1 MKYLCS
7 AFGKSDGGSEEK
19 GEGIPLFFS
28 SFSKGC
34 LRRLLFILNVRSS
47 GLLSSKE
54 WCDIVFE
61 GRNKEYG
68 AYKLRAQTGM
78 RYRRAMVA
86 VVGIFVVLTAFYMG
100 CSLYTHYIVKKNME
114 EAADAFF
121 SHKPSDLKEGYKMK
135 FLSTARMAPH
145 ERMAPGA
152 KQGPPV
158 IVEGFPPLSTIGADG
173 PVTYDPEQEMIT
185 TPIVD
190 TTNINDPDL
199 PIAKQK
205 IVPTDVVD
213 AMPEFP
219 GGPKAFMKWIDDHMV
234 YPQSCIRSQ
243 KQGIVQL
250 SFIVGPD
257 GYAKDFEVKNAFDT
271 QIYRAALTALKSMP
285 QWKPGTDATGAPT
298 PVKISLAV
306 EFKL

>member
-1 MKYLCS
+1 M
-7 AFGKSDGGSEEK
+7 
-19 GEGIPLFFS
+19 
-28 SFSKGC
+28 
-34 LRRLLFILNVRSS
+34 
-47 GLLSSKE
+47 
-54 WCDIVFE
+54 FE
-61 GRNKEYG
+61 GRNKAYG
-68 AYKLRAQTGM
+68 AYRLRAQAGM
-78 RYRRAMVA
+78 RYGRALLT
-86 VVGIFVVLTAFYMG
+86 VVGAFVLVAGIYTG
-100 CSLYTHYIVKKNME
+100 VSLYTRYLIKKSMD
-114 EAADAFF
+114 EAADALL

-152 KQGPPV
+152 KRGAPV
-158 IVEGFPPLSTIGADG
+158 IVEGLPPLSTIGADG
-173 PVTYDPEQEMIT
+173 PISYDPEQEMIT

-205 IVPTDVVD
+205 IVPTEVVE

-234 YPQSCIRSQ
+234 YPQSCIRSE

-250 SFIVGPD
+250 SFIVGTD
-257 GYAKDFEVKNAFDT
+257 GYAKNFEIKNAFDT
-271 QIYRAALTALKSMP
+271 QIYRAALIALKSMP

-298 PVKISLAV
+298 PVKISLSV